1 MNCQN
6 RKKYQGGPNENETYS
21 CFAKAINAFL
31 GFPFMVPCGI
41 LNGYVYCHWA
51 NLMNNVL
58 VHYKQSLMTVL
69 AKHINDQKIND
80 PKSAILLGLLKDDD
94 YFIESREVQTKK
106 GVKGPQCNY
115 EMTTIPLH
123 GFTSLSEGIFLA
135 MMLSQVI
142 DPCNNN
148 AHKEILSLRIV
159 SLDDYLKNVE
169 GDNPKYDG
177 EYGAIT
183 LNTLKNFSKNAA
195 PNLQPHS
202 VCLKYTKYP
211 SENSKKQH
219 ILLDA
224 LLEKPIRIE
233 QVFIGMMYGL
243 FYIPDMEIAE
253 AYMKSDDAAER
264 KRMWSSNVVVIVKEN
279 VAEPITNSGY
289 NEQNIRDIPYVS
301 ALFKMYRNVNWDTS
315 VVPEQYCR

>member
-6 RKKYQGGPNENETYS
+6 RKKYQGGPKENVTNS
-21 CFAKAINAFL
+21 CLAKAINAFL

-58 VHYKQSLMTVL
+58 LNYKESLITLL
-69 AKHINDQKIND
+69 AKHIDD
-80 PKSAILLGLLKDDD
+80 PKSEILLGLLHKND
-94 YFIESREVQTKK
+94 YFIESREVQTAK
-106 GVKGPQCNY
+106 GVKAPKCDY

-123 GFTSLSEGIFLA
+123 GFSSLSEGIFLA

-148 AHKEILSLRIV
+148 ARKEILSLRIV
-159 SLDDYLKNVE
+159 SLDDYLSNLE
-169 GDNPKYDG
+169 GDHPKYDG

-183 LNTLKNFSKNAA
+183 LNTLKNFGTIAA

-211 SENSKKQH
+211 SENSKSKRH

-224 LLEKPIRIE
+224 LLDTPLRIE
-233 QVFIGMMYGL
+233 QVFVGIMYGES
-243 FYIPDMEIAE
+243 YVPDMEVAE
-253 AYMKSDDAAER
+253 AYMKSVDKTER
-264 KRMWSSNVVVIVKEN
+264 ERMWRSNVVVIVKEN
-279 VAEPITNSGY
+279 VAEPITTSGY
-289 NEQNIRDIPYVS
+289 NEQHIRGIPYVR
-301 ALFKMYRNVNWDTS
+301 ALFNMYGNVDWDTS